1 MEISLSTASSGPV
14 PYHRNL
20 DQAAVIVTALE
31 QIFRSAASEQERRQA
46 AAAYISD
53 ELVAV
58 ERQAAVRDAGEGFPS
73 QLDLA
78 KPPPPTERLSGLAVQ
93 PQTICRRCGDPVA
106 IVGPGT
112 PPHYASLRCR
122 SCDVFRGWLP
132 RAHGAYLT
140 EVVAEA
146 GVPRH
151 PIPLSGNHGID
162 RDPVQ
167 ARPLISLHQ
176 QN

>member
-1 MEISLSTASSGPV
+1 MEILPTAASSGSIS
-14 PYHRNL
+14 YRRNL
-20 DQAAVIVTALE
+20 DQAAVIATALE
-31 QIFRSAASEQERRQA
+31 QIFASSASASERRQA
-46 AAAYISD
+46 AVAYIRD
-53 ELVAV
+53 AV
-58 ERQAAVRDAGEGFPS
+58 ERRTGEESFSP
-73 QLDLA
+73 QLDLPD
-78 KPPPPTERLSGLAVQ
+78 PPSADHITGIAVQ
-93 PQTICRRCGDPVA
+93 PSNVCRRCGDPVA